1 MRKSVNLAQKLSEF
15 SEHWA
20 PKIIAKMNDYHFKL
34 VKLQGEFVWHDHKE
48 TDEAFIVLEGQMTIH
63 FRDEQI
69 QLNKGEMFVIPKGV
83 EHMTSSVSECHAMLV
98 EKIGTIN
105 TGDTG
110 GNKTAPTDSWI

>member
-1 MRKSVNLAQKLSEF
+1 
-15 SEHWA
+15 
-20 PKIIAKMNDYHFKL
+20 MNDYHFKL

-83 EHMTSSVSECHAMLV
+83 EHMTSAASECHAMLV

-105 TGDTG
+105 TGDAG
-110 GNKTAPTDSWI
+110 GNKTALTDSWI